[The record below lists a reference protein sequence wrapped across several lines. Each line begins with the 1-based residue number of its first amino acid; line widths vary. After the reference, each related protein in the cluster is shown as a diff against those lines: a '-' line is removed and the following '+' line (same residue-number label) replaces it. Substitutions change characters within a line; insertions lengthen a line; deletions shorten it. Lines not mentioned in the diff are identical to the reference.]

1 MTQNQL
7 VYDYLVTVGP
17 LRPMAAL
24 NELGIYRLASSA
36 LTICERL
43 GIKSKP
49 KRSRW
54 SIDGANHHT
63 LLSIAWNLKMLP
75 KRIAK
80 KPKRTAQMAI
90 TGASKLYSVIPLR
103 QRWLPGDAN

>member
-24 NELGIYRLASSA
+24 NELGIYRLASD
-36 LTICERL
+36 
-43 GIKSKP
+43 GINDLRKAGHKIKI

-54 SIDGANHHT
+54 SIYGANHHT

-75 KRIAK
+75 NRIAK
-80 KPKRTAQMAI
+80 KPKRSQPD
-90 TGASKLYSVIPLR
+90 GAPRGI
-103 QRWLPGDAN
+103 